1 LGEHGVDNSHEMYDA
16 RVARVAA
23 LYKAGTATD
32 YRPREEE
39 NTPAKQALVAS
50 LWQAEL
56 AKSMAALERKR
67 RK

>member
-1 LGEHGVDNSHEMYDA
+1 LGERSVDYFHEMYDA

-32 YRPREEE
+32 YQPREQE

>member
-1 LGEHGVDNSHEMYDA
+1 MYDA

>member
-1 LGEHGVDNSHEMYDA
+1 MAGHGVDTYQEMYDA

-32 YRPREEE
+32 YRPRDEE

>member
-1 LGEHGVDNSHEMYDA
+1 MYDA
-16 RVARVAA
+16 RIARVAA
-23 LYKAGTATD
+23 LYKAGSSTE
-32 YRPREEE
+32 RQPSQQE

-67 RK
+67 RKP

>member
-1 LGEHGVDNSHEMYDA
+1 MYDA

-32 YRPREEE
+32 YQPREQE
-39 NTPAKQALVAS
+39 NTPAKQAMVAS

-56 AKSMAALERKR
+56 AKSIAALERKR
-67 RK
+67 RKP

>member
-1 LGEHGVDNSHEMYDA
+1 MGEPGVDDSHEMYDA

>member
-1 LGEHGVDNSHEMYDA
+1 MYDA

-32 YRPREEE
+32 YQPREQE

-50 LWQAEL
+50 LCAQG
-56 AKSMAALERKR
+56 MARLNASTANLFPR
-67 RK
+67 

>member
-1 LGEHGVDNSHEMYDA
+1 MYDA

-32 YRPREEE
+32 YRPREQE

-56 AKSMAALERKR
+56 AKSMAAIERRR
-67 RK
+67 RKL